1 MGLIYSSK
9 DASTLKSSLSAN
21 LSIART
27 TIRQLNVGS
36 QQLIAAIDGHTL
48 SGAAY
53 NAGKGLFSDL
63 ILPTIKRVSS
73 AIVTIQQELNQFSAA
88 NSFIASEGYLDEENL
103 KQQLTILQRSK
114 ASLENAAHTAGALAN
129 IPLPTI
135 AEMLRNQQQDFLRRA
150 ESYQRDIVRIQKKL
164 NQLKEFD
171 AKTKHLF
178 TSSLEEFELAM
189 QAVLVL
195 NNTTVNRDGS
205 YVLPKGFDR
214 SWFEQIKPNAKEQ
227 IDAYSSNTFLEL
239 YQQVEELMNPLK
251 SGKTENMKRLDQLL
265 ALYPKALVDKLM
277 KNDEFWMLAD
287 KLPSKAQTKL
297 INGLA
302 KYESFGQAI
311 TQGKWIPKIDT
322 LGKGYQWFNKMT
334 NPIKTYVNES
344 LKNSQFIQGAKN
356 WGVAKG
362 LGSAAQIATYAQL
375 GVTFVSSGVNE
386 YGKTGSIG
394 KGVIG
399 GAIDTVKSIG
409 PLEGMTIG
417 AQIGGVIGSA
427 IPIPLV
433 GTVSG
438 AVGGAIVGGVIGGS
452 NKLVQFFKPDLYGNI
467 KDGAYKLYDET
478 TETIGN
484 ISKKIGKAVGQNTDT
499 VKNVYEN
506 VQQTGKAIGK
516 ALSLVEI
523 LKINFE

>member
-1 MGLIYSSK
+1 
-9 DASTLKSSLSAN
+9 
-21 LSIART
+21 
-27 TIRQLNVGS
+27 
-36 QQLIAAIDGHTL
+36 
-48 SGAAY
+48 
-53 NAGKGLFSDL
+53 
-63 ILPTIKRVSS
+63 
-73 AIVTIQQELNQFSAA
+73 
-88 NSFIASEGYLDEENL
+88 
-103 KQQLTILQRSK
+103 
-114 ASLENAAHTAGALAN
+114 
-129 IPLPTI
+129 
-135 AEMLRNQQQDFLRRA
+135 MLRNQQQDFLRRA

-178 TSSLEEFELAM
+178 TSSLKELELAM
-189 QAVLVL
+189 QAVMVL
-195 NNTTVNRDGS
+195 NNTTVNSDGT

-227 IDAYSSNTFLEL
+227 IDAYSSNAFLEL

-417 AQIGGVIGSA
+417 
-427 IPIPLV
+427 
-433 GTVSG
+433 G
-438 AVGGAIVGGVIGGS
+438 AVAGPFGAIVGGTMGLI
-452 NKLVQFFKPDLYGNI
+452 NKGAQFLWPNMYDDI
-467 KDGAYKLYDET
+467 KDGAYKLYDKS
-478 TETIGN
+478 IKVVDDV
-484 ISKKIGKAVGQNTDT
+484 SKKVGKITEQSINT
-499 VKNVYEN
+499 VEQVYDD
-506 VQQTGKAIGK
+506 VQQVGKTIGK
-516 ALSLVEI
+516 ALSSVEI
-523 LKINFE
+523 LKIRFSW